1 MGKYTTKKTDE
12 EGNVFW
18 ESTDGSSHKTRK
30 SAWEHSKTLL
40 GETESKTES
49 KTESESEP
57 ISEPQ
62 ITVEDDSPQWA
73 SFDFGAT
80 DGEVVEVIPST
91 LKKIRGAQPEG
102 KKKTKRQL
110 EIERQNNL
118 ALLTMGYRTG
128 DHLLT
133 RYRRALLEDPK
144 ADPIKHTHEDYIW
157 ISEITDAS
165 LQDNGI
171 SIQTM
176 VSPTMYAG
184 IANVYWFGTPLT
196 RIHQEAEKSPFKGRF
211 AGAGR
216 MLERIPLIGKR
227 LKKRRLEKS
236 LQAIEGEEV
245 AES

>member
-40 GETESKTES
+40 GE
-49 KTESESEP
+49 SESEVKTETV
-57 ISEPQ
+57 SEPE
-62 ITVEDDSPQWA
+62 ITVEDESPQWA

-91 LKKIRGAQPEG
+91 LKKIRGNQPEG
-102 KKKTKRQL
+102 RKKTKRQL

-128 DHLLT
+128 DHLMT
-133 RYRRALLEDPK
+133 RYRRALLEDPQ
-144 ADPIKHTHEDYIW
+144 AEAIKHTQEDYVW
-157 ISEITDAS
+157 ISEITDAA

-216 MLERIPLIGKR
+216 MLEKIPLIGKR

-236 LQAIEGEEV
+236 LQTIEGEDF
-245 AES
+245 AEN

>member
-40 GETESKTES
+40 GE
-49 KTESESEP
+49 SESEVKTETV
-57 ISEPQ
+57 SEPE
-62 ITVEDDSPQWA
+62 ITVEDESPQWA

-91 LKKIRGAQPEG
+91 LKKIRGNQPEG
-102 KKKTKRQL
+102 RKKTKRQL

-128 DHLLT
+128 DHLMT
-133 RYRRALLEDPK
+133 RYRRALLEDPQ
-144 ADPIKHTHEDYIW
+144 AEAIKHTQEDYVW
-157 ISEITDAS
+157 ISEITDAA

-236 LQAIEGEEV
+236 LQAIEGEDV

>member
-1 MGKYTTKKTDE
+1 MGKYTTKVTDE

-30 SAWEHSKTLL
+30 SAWEHSKSLL

-49 KTESESEP
+49 DSEP

-91 LKKIRGAQPEG
+91 LKKIRGSQPEG
-102 KKKTKRQL
+102 GKKSKRQL

-118 ALLTMGYRTG
+118 ALLTMGYRTS
-128 DHLLT
+128 DHLLST
-133 RYRRALLEDPK
+133 YKRALLEDPK
-144 ADPIKHTHEDYIW
+144 AEPIRHTQEDYLW
-157 ISEITDAS
+157 ISEITDAA

-184 IANVYWFGTPLT
+184 LCNIYWFGTPLT

-236 LQAIEGEEV
+236 LQAIEGEDF

>member
-30 SAWEHSKTLL
+30 SAWSHSKSLL
-40 GETESKTES
+40 GENESE
-49 KTESESEP
+49 TESESEP
-57 ISEPQ
+57 ISEPE

-80 DGEVVEVIPST
+80 DGEVVEVIPNT
-91 LKKIRGAQPEG
+91 LKKIRGSQPEG
-102 KKKTKRQL
+102 RKKTKRQM

-128 DHLLT
+128 DHILT

-144 ADPIKHTHEDYIW
+144 AEAIKHTQEDYVW
-157 ISEITDAS
+157 ISEITDAA

>member
-40 GETESKTES
+40 GE
-49 KTESESEP
+49 SESEVKTETV
-57 ISEPQ
+57 SEPE
-62 ITVEDDSPQWA
+62 ITVEDESPQWA

-91 LKKIRGAQPEG
+91 LKKIRGNQPEG
-102 KKKTKRQL
+102 RKKTKRQL

-128 DHLLT
+128 DHLMT
-133 RYRRALLEDPK
+133 RYRRALLEDPQ
-144 ADPIKHTHEDYIW
+144 AEAIKHTQEDYVW
-157 ISEITDAS
+157 ISEITDAA

-236 LQAIEGEEV
+236 LQAIEGENV

>member
-1 MGKYTTKKTDE
+1 MMGKYTTKRTDE
-12 EGNVFW
+12 EGNAFW
-18 ESTDGSSHKTRK
+18 ESTDGSTHKTRK
-30 SAWEHSKTLL
+30 SAWEHSKSLL
-40 GETESKTES
+40 GETESKTE
-49 KTESESEP
+49 TEP
-57 ISEPQ
+57 VSEPQ
-62 ITVEDDSPQWA
+62 ITVDDDRPQWA

-80 DGEVVEVIPST
+80 DGDVVEVIPNT

-102 KKKTKRQL
+102 SKKTKRQL

-128 DHLLT
+128 DHLMT

-144 ADPIKHTHEDYIW
+144 ADPIKHSHEDYIW
-157 ISEITDAS
+157 ISEITDAA
-165 LQDNGI
+165 LQENGI

-196 RIHQEAEKSPFKGRF
+196 RIHQEAEKSPFKGRL

-216 MLERIPLIGKR
+216 MLERLPFIGKR

-236 LQAIEGEEV
+236 LQAIEGESD
-245 AES
+245 AESA

>member
-1 MGKYTTKKTDE
+1 MGKYTTKRTDE
-12 EGNVFW
+12 EGNAFW
-18 ESTDGSSHKTRK
+18 ESTDGSTHKTRK
-30 SAWEHSKTLL
+30 SAWEHSKSLL
-40 GETESKTES
+40 GETKSETESKTE
-49 KTESESEP
+49 TEP
-57 ISEPQ
+57 VSEPQ
-62 ITVEDDSPQWA
+62 ITVDDDRPQWA

-80 DGEVVEVIPST
+80 DGDVVEVIPNT
-91 LKKIRGAQPEG
+91 LKKIRGSQPEG
-102 KKKTKRQL
+102 SKKTKRQL

-128 DHLLT
+128 DHLMT

-144 ADPIKHTHEDYIW
+144 ADPIKHSHEDYIW
-157 ISEITDAS
+157 ISEITDAA
-165 LQDNGI
+165 LQENGI

-196 RIHQEAEKSPFKGRF
+196 RIHQEAEKSPFKGRL

-216 MLERIPLIGKR
+216 MLERLPFIGKR

-236 LQAIEGEEV
+236 LQAIEGDLENDN
-245 AES
+245 A

>member
-49 KTESESEP
+49 DSEP

-73 SFDFGAT
+73 SFDFGAS
-80 DGEVVEVIPST
+80 DGDVVEVIPST
-91 LKKIRGAQPEG
+91 LKKIRGSQPEG
-102 KKKTKRQL
+102 GKKTKRQL

-118 ALLTMGYRTG
+118 ALLTMGYRTS

-157 ISEITDAS
+157 ISEITDAA

-171 SIQTM
+171 SIQNM
-176 VSPTMYAG
+176 VSPTAYAA

-211 AGAGR
+211 SGAGR
-216 MLERIPLIGKR
+216 MLERIPFFGKR

>member
-40 GETESKTES
+40 NETKSETESEV
-49 KTESESEP
+49 ESETV
-57 ISEPQ
+57 SEPQ

-80 DGEVVEVIPST
+80 DGDVVEVIPST
-91 LKKIRGAQPEG
+91 LKKIRGSQPEG
-102 KKKTKRQL
+102 RKKTKRQL

-128 DHLLT
+128 DHIMT

-157 ISEITDAS
+157 ISEITDAA

-171 SIQTM
+171 SIQNM
-176 VSPTMYAG
+176 VSPTAYAG
-184 IANVYWFGTPLT
+184 IANIYWFGTPLT

-211 AGAGR
+211 SGAGR
-216 MLERIPLIGKR
+216 MLERIPFFGKR

>member
-40 GETESKTES
+40 D
-49 KTESESEP
+49 ESESEVKTETV
-57 ISEPQ
+57 SEPE
-62 ITVEDDSPQWA
+62 ITVEDESPQWA

-91 LKKIRGAQPEG
+91 LKKIRGNQPEG
-102 KKKTKRQL
+102 RKKTKRQL

-128 DHLLT
+128 DHLMT
-133 RYRRALLEDPK
+133 RYRRALLEDPQ
-144 ADPIKHTHEDYIW
+144 AEAIKHTQEDYVW
-157 ISEITDAS
+157 ISEITDAA

-236 LQAIEGEEV
+236 LQTIEGEDF
-245 AES
+245 AEN

>member
-40 GETESKTES
+40 GE
-49 KTESESEP
+49 SESEVKTETV
-57 ISEPQ
+57 SEPE
-62 ITVEDDSPQWA
+62 ITVEDESPQWA

-91 LKKIRGAQPEG
+91 LKKIRGNQPEG
-102 KKKTKRQL
+102 RKKTKRQL

-118 ALLTMGYRTG
+118 ALLTMGYRTT
-128 DHLLT
+128 DHLMT
-133 RYRRALLEDPK
+133 RYRRALLEDPQ
-144 ADPIKHTHEDYIW
+144 AEAIKHTQEDYVW
-157 ISEITDAS
+157 ISEITDAA

-216 MLERIPLIGKR
+216 MLEKIPLIGKR

-236 LQAIEGEEV
+236 LQAIEGEANE
-245 AES
+245 ESK

>member
-40 GETESKTES
+40 GETESEV
-49 KTESESEP
+49 ESETVSEP
-57 ISEPQ
+57 E

-73 SFDFGAT
+73 SFDFGAS

-102 KKKTKRQL
+102 RKKTKRQM

-118 ALLTMGYRTG
+118 ALLSMGYRTG
-128 DHLLT
+128 DMMMT
-133 RYRRALLEDPK
+133 RYRRALLEDPQ
-144 ADPIKHTHEDYIW
+144 AEAIKHTQEDYVW
-157 ISEITDAS
+157 ISEITDAA

-211 AGAGR
+211 SGAGR
-216 MLERIPLIGKR
+216 MLEKIPFIGKR

-236 LQAIEGEEV
+236 LQAIEGEDV